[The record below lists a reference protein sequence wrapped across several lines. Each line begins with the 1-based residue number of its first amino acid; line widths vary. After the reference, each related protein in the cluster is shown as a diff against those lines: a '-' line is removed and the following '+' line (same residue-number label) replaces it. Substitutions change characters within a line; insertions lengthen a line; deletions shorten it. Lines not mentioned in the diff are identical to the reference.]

1 MSDAQTRVAVSKL
14 MGKNRYAVAVR
25 ITGYYNIEV
34 EAQTMREAENIAV
47 NYDYTRDDLSYQGDV
62 DVDDI
67 EEVEHDRAD

>member
-47 NYDYTRDDLSYQGDV
+47 NYDYTRDDLSYQG
-62 DVDDI
+62 
-67 EEVEHDRAD
+67 EVEVDEIERMDDE